1 MNKVY
6 KVIMKEYGYDEPVL
20 TRDLKKLLDISDVAL
35 RQNLKRLSDSG
46 ALIRVRNGVYYVPR
60 EKSVLKSPR
69 VNLEK
74 VVTRQYIKRLNE
86 DVIGYT
92 TGINFANQ
100 LGLTTQTASVTTIST
115 NETSRLASE
124 VSFGKKVVKLKKP
137 KAKVNERNY
146 KVLQVLD
153 LMSEYDRVSE
163 TPLEYAVD
171 NVMVYLKNVNVTQKE
186 FNQYLK
192 KYPRKTLENLLEM
205 GFVNEFARE

>member
-1 MNKVY
+1 
-6 KVIMKEYGYDEPVL
+6 MKEYGYDEPVL

>member
-6 KVIMKEYGYDEPVL
+6 EIIMKEYGYDEPVF
-20 TRDLKKLLDISDVAL
+20 TKDLKGLLDISDVAL
-35 RQNLKRLSDSG
+35 RQNLKRLSDRG
-46 ALIRVRNGVYYVPR
+46 ALIRVGNGVFYVPR
-60 EKSVLKSPR
+60 EKSVLKGSR

-74 VVTRQYIKRLNE
+74 VITRKYIKTMNK

-92 TGINFANQ
+92 TGVNFANQ

-115 NETSRLASE
+115 NETSRVNSE
-124 VSFGKKVVKLKKP
+124 VSLGKRVVKLKKP
-137 KAKVNERNY
+137 RAKVNERNY

-171 NVMVYLKNVNVTQKE
+171 NVMGYLRNVNVTKGE

-192 KYPRKTLENLLEM
+192 KYPRKALENLLEM
-205 GFVNEFARE
+205 GFVNEFTRE